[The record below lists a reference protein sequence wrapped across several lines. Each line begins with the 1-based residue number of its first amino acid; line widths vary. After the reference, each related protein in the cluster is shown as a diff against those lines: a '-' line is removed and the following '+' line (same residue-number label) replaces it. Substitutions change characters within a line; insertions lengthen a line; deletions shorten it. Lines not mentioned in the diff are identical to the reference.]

1 MERLRTQWPILG
13 IFIVFGTFTA
23 VLSDTDILLDGPR
36 AGWSIT
42 GKSVPG
48 QIANWLHSGSS
59 NQYSVCDVSS
69 SKEPTNWLRTDYINA
84 KDAKRV
90 DIKVIYTIRKC
101 KDLSKFC
108 KETFN
113 LYVYH
118 ASQSEPSPDPAT
130 MPFTWLRKAN
140 VTHLPSGPATDADK
154 NTMLVSLVPR
164 KEGIFLAFYDQGACM
179 SITKVVVSFNFC
191 PPRGGILV
199 DFVRTVSPLSDSVQ
213 KKVEGTCV
221 SENSVNTTALTAVC
235 TSDGNWNLSG
245 DVKCYCKKGYAYDK
259 VNNDCKGCPPGNFK
273 STLSNTGC
281 RPCPENA
288 QPNTLRTECVCR
300 NEYFRLLN
308 HNMTVPC
315 KPLPDGPR
323 YANASAL
330 NSTAVRLTWTPVTPM
345 SEGISYEIDCFVCT
359 DEKDTKCVVQCGK
372 NPVSYDPGRSG
383 LVQPNATIA
392 GLSPE
397 TKYMFKVYTVT
408 DLNKVADRKMWQFA
422 QAFVMT
428 GKGSKK
434 PPANQEK
441 SADFQKMALTIGI
454 PVIVFIIVLVVG
466 CAVFIWKRQKKMLK
480 VPTVE
485 FADGQVDLPTC
496 GQRVYIDPS
505 NYNDPEEALRN
516 FAKELDK
523 RWLKLEKVIGG
534 GEFGDVYKGT
544 LKRPGENTIPV
555 AIKTLKQGSTSK
567 NRGDFLSEASVMGQF
582 CDPNVIFL
590 EGVVS
595 KTHPLMIVT
604 EFMSNGSLDNFL
616 KKMDSKLSLIQLMG
630 MARGI
635 ASGMKYL
642 SEMNF
647 VHRDLAARN
656 ILVTETLVCK
666 VADFGL
672 SRELEDSAYE
682 TSGGKIP
689 VRWTAPEAI
698 KYRKFSTSS
707 DVWSYGILL
716 WETFSFAERPYWD
729 WSNFE
734 VMDRVETGYRLP
746 PPMSCPKVIHQIM
759 LECWDADRTKRP
771 SFALIVKQLDSLIRS
786 PEKLK
791 DNQSV
796 IQSKPNIDYSEITT
810 VEEWLGSIKMGQ
822 YTEHFKQAGYRD
834 LQTIA
839 ESEEPDLDGLGV
851 KLIGHK
857 NKIRKSIREVKGKLK
872 RETSLPV

>member
-1 MERLRTQWPILG
+1 MMFANAKNPSGELVPRFVAEPDQRILSFSHFSTTNISVIAFISGAVWRARFSGSAQNAVEHTFCGAHADQPYKQERAYFGKISLVLVYNGTTSYSMADLGDFYCIWDIHSRTFRHSGRFDIVLLFSITTLPWSINLRIMDFFILVTSRNLKG
-13 IFIVFGTFTA
+13 KSDNWSSAIIENRSTIVSDRQFTICACFYDVPKCEIIFVFFNIINYA
-23 VLSDTDILLDGPR
+23 ENWLDILLDGPR

-372 NPVSYDPGRSG
+372 SPVSYDPGRSG

-466 CAVFIWKRQKKMLK
+466 CAVFIWK
-480 VPTVE
+480 
-485 FADGQVDLPTC
+485 
-496 GQRVYIDPS
+496 
-505 NYNDPEEALRN
+505 
-516 FAKELDK
+516 
-523 RWLKLEKVIGG
+523 
-534 GEFGDVYKGT
+534 
-544 LKRPGENTIPV
+544 
-555 AIKTLKQGSTSK
+555 
-567 NRGDFLSEASVMGQF
+567 
-582 CDPNVIFL
+582 
-590 EGVVS
+590 
-595 KTHPLMIVT
+595 
-604 EFMSNGSLDNFL
+604 
-616 KKMDSKLSLIQLMG
+616 
-630 MARGI
+630 
-635 ASGMKYL
+635 
-642 SEMNF
+642 
-647 VHRDLAARN
+647 
-656 ILVTETLVCK
+656 
-666 VADFGL
+666 
-672 SRELEDSAYE
+672 
-682 TSGGKIP
+682 
-689 VRWTAPEAI
+689 
-698 KYRKFSTSS
+698 
-707 DVWSYGILL
+707 
-716 WETFSFAERPYWD
+716 
-729 WSNFE
+729 
-734 VMDRVETGYRLP
+734 
-746 PPMSCPKVIHQIM
+746 
-759 LECWDADRTKRP
+759 
-771 SFALIVKQLDSLIRS
+771 
-786 PEKLK
+786 
-791 DNQSV
+791 
-796 IQSKPNIDYSEITT
+796 
-810 VEEWLGSIKMGQ
+810 
-822 YTEHFKQAGYRD
+822 
-834 LQTIA
+834 
-839 ESEEPDLDGLGV
+839 
-851 KLIGHK
+851 
-857 NKIRKSIREVKGKLK
+857 
-872 RETSLPV
+872 